1 MKVLG
6 IWSNLQRKVAFEG
19 RKTFL
24 RKIHSQ
30 GNGLF
35 GALGQG
41 NSLKDS
47 QHFEIVSRS
56 EEDCRPVTAKQTS
69 AGWGHSAAVTEDG
82 EVIVWGRP
90 YDFSSLLRL
99 KKLRDFSSGLARL
112 VTKLSS
118 KIGAEF
124 DGIYSTPFLV
134 NDLQKISSVHCS
146 GGLTGRF
153 TSFTPYDGTTNWI
166 DFVVRRLCWHI

>member
-6 IWSNLQRKVAFEG
+6 KWFNLQREVAFG
-19 RKTFL
+19 RKKTIL

-30 GNGLF
+30 GSGLF

-41 NSLKDS
+41 SSLKDLK
-47 QHFEIVSRS
+47 HFEFVSRS
-56 EEDCRPVTAKQTS
+56 EEDSRPVTAKQIS

-99 KKLRDFSSGLARL
+99 KKLRDFSGGLARF
-112 VTKLSS
+112 VSKLSS
-118 KIGAEF
+118 NLGAEY
-124 DGIYSTPFLV
+124 DGLYCTPFLV
-134 NDLQKISSVHCS
+134 NDMNKMTSVHCS
-146 GGLTGRF
+146 GGLTGK
-153 TSFTPYDGTTNWI
+153 
-166 DFVVRRLCWHI
+166 

>member
-1 MKVLG
+1 M
-6 IWSNLQRKVAFEG
+6 
-19 RKTFL
+19 

-30 GNGLF
+30 GSGLF

-41 NSLKDS
+41 DSLKDS
-47 QHFEIVSRS
+47 KHFEIVSRS
-56 EEDCRPVTAKQTS
+56 EGDSRPVTAKQIS

-99 KKLRDFSSGLARL
+99 KKLRDFSGGLARF
-112 VTKLSS
+112 VTKLSN
-118 KIGAEF
+118 KLGAEF

-134 NDLQKISSVHCS
+134 NDIQKISSVHCS

-153 TSFTPYDGTTNWI
+153 LFCFLLTNKRPTEMI
-166 DFVVRRLCWHI
+166 PLCVVYVGISSGSQCIRRPLFFRPE